1 MKLITKNF
9 FVLYFLHLFL
19 SLCFN
24 VISYSP
30 FLRNLHNQKGIWNF
44 MKDSS
49 LYHAESLILLNH
61 LYERNFIEFITTYNE
76 HINTKF
82 IAFFYAVFQLKIPIA
97 FIPFHS
103 LLWVFTVLLVF
114 RTTLILFNK
123 RSAIIAVIPLFY
135 ISYLT
140 LYMGLLRESFNVLG
154 YALYIFSIVN
164 IYKNKNN
171 SLNIFLF
178 LLSFVIL
185 LFVRPFLI
193 PIISL
198 FSFILLIYLYYKI
211 KINLKYLMIIFI
223 SITMCL
229 FVNTRSFVIMGLYDE
244 QLILHKYL
252 LNKINL
258 KFTNIDEL
266 RTKSDSKKET
276 KFLTHEWIE
285 EEINKNLSN
294 TKFDEIDF
302 NYRLIK
308 KEISGLDVKK
318 SIKIIIEKSVI
329 YKLNNQYNSE
339 ADYFLVNV
347 LNKTLSEIIR
357 FNSREKKLIIK
368 EILDVELQNKNL
380 SSNQTDTI
388 NTNNSNTLKNN
399 LNKDI
404 KKPAIN
410 ISIQTDTI
418 KTNNSNTLKN
428 NLNKDIKKPA
438 INISINKSNCIFGNV
453 SSIALRLGTLR
464 SSFLDVETQPGSRT
478 GDINLTNLCDII
490 KNLPRVFAD
499 AFLSPYPKMWFETG
513 LETGKI
519 GRLLSGFET
528 ILTYIFLLGF
538 MFTIFYQKSKLFH
551 LYPIIF
557 LCTFIMILTTFAVP
571 NFGALYRMRMGPL
584 LIFFII
590 SSYSFNLM
598 INKFFYDKK

>member
-1 MKLITKNF
+1 
-9 FVLYFLHLFL
+9 
-19 SLCFN
+19 
-24 VISYSP
+24 
-30 FLRNLHNQKGIWNF
+30 
-44 MKDSS
+44 
-49 LYHAESLILLNH
+49 
-61 LYERNFIEFITTYNE
+61 
-76 HINTKF
+76 
-82 IAFFYAVFQLKIPIA
+82 
-97 FIPFHS
+97 
-103 LLWVFTVLLVF
+103 
-114 RTTLILFNK
+114 
-123 RSAIIAVIPLFY
+123 
-135 ISYLT
+135 
-140 LYMGLLRESFNVLG
+140 
-154 YALYIFSIVN
+154 
-164 IYKNKNN
+164 
-171 SLNIFLF
+171 
-178 LLSFVIL
+178 
-185 LFVRPFLI
+185 
-193 PIISL
+193 
-198 FSFILLIYLYYKI
+198 
-211 KINLKYLMIIFI
+211 
-223 SITMCL
+223 MCL

-388 NTNNSNTLKNN
+388 N
-399 LNKDI
+399 
-404 KKPAIN
+404 
-410 ISIQTDTI
+410 
-418 KTNNSNTLKN
+418 TNNSNTLKN